1 MSTTSSDR
9 FRHGMTSGRFGAS
22 IGRCAGGSRRSS
34 IPTPRKRAPWG
45 AWQPCSTTARKFE
58 EKARLVHTYHGHVF
72 DGYFDSWSTRLFLF
86 IERRLAAH
94 TDVLVAISD
103 RVRHDL
109 LHTYRIAREA
119 QIQVIPLGFDLAKLL
134 ALTDADRLAAR
145 AALDLPDRSIVVT
158 TVGRLTG
165 IKDHSLFLEAA
176 ANLARQSTRFVFLL
190 VGDGELRRQLEEQ
203 SARLGIASRTRFLG
217 WRGDLPTIYGATD
230 VFVLTSRNEGTPVAL
245 IEAMAAGVAVVST
258 DVGGVGDVIPRQELG
273 LRVGRADAQS
283 LSDAV
288 ERLGD
293 SPAVRAEMGRAARA
307 FVTERFSRLRLL
319 EDIRGLYWRLLGLPV
334 LTFDSSLHD
343 QASHLLCDCAGDFP
357 RPDAS
362 LSCCGPQAGV
372 RRQTEGRPVAS
383 TADRAL
389 WRRGDSRHDAGAGAD
404 DRSGS
409 ARVAVAGV
417 RPRDRRLRPRRTM

>member
-1 MSTTSSDR
+1 MFYNRSQN
-9 FRHGMTSGRFGAS
+9 
-22 IGRCAGGSRRSS
+22 SR
-34 IPTPRKRAPWG
+34 K
-45 AWQPCSTTARKFE
+45 
-58 EKARLVHTYHGHVF
+58 KARLVHTYHGHVF

-134 ALTDADRLAAR
+134 ALTDADRQAAR
-145 AALDLPDRSIVVT
+145 AALDLPDHSIVVT

-245 IEAMAAGVAVVST
+245 I
-258 DVGGVGDVIPRQELG
+258 
-273 LRVGRADAQS
+273 
-283 LSDAV
+283 
-288 ERLGD
+288 
-293 SPAVRAEMGRAARA
+293 
-307 FVTERFSRLRLL
+307 
-319 EDIRGLYWRLLGLPV
+319 
-334 LTFDSSLHD
+334 
-343 QASHLLCDCAGDFP
+343 
-357 RPDAS
+357 
-362 LSCCGPQAGV
+362 
-372 RRQTEGRPVAS
+372 
-383 TADRAL
+383 
-389 WRRGDSRHDAGAGAD
+389 
-404 DRSGS
+404 
-409 ARVAVAGV
+409 
-417 RPRDRRLRPRRTM
+417 